1 MAASKPLWGGTAL
14 ESVGFGRG
22 SNSAQLRR
30 YNERLVL
37 QRLRR
42 AGEASKADLARAA
55 DLTNTAI
62 GAIIQKLED
71 QSLIVSVG
79 KRHDGGRGQPA
90 TLLRLNPQGAY
101 GIGVRLDRRSIE
113 TILIDFAGHAI
124 ARRAYDIVLPRPQE
138 ALALVVR
145 DIRELLAL
153 LDRPARERFAG
164 VGLALPYNLGAW
176 LGRLDLPPE
185 TFAPWDEVD
194 FARLL
199 QEATGLPVS
208 CENDGNAAAI
218 AELFYGVGRRLDD
231 FLYLFVG
238 PAIGGGVVTG
248 GDLLRGSHGNAGD
261 VAVMPVGPS
270 RLASAPRPPASGEL
284 LITRASLT
292 ALDRHLAAAGLA
304 VGAPADAEAAFL
316 AGHPA
321 VTEWLEDA
329 VDALMPSIW
338 AAMALL
344 DVPVV
349 VLDADIDAGLVDAL
363 IARLGAQLAAEA
375 PEARRPPRLVHGSFG
390 RDAGAIGAASLPMFY
405 SFSPRASILMRASD
419 ERGMRE
425 TLAG

>member
-1 MAASKPLWGGTAL
+1 M
-14 ESVGFGRG
+14 ESVGLGRG

-90 TLLRLNPQGAY
+90 TMLRLNPKGAY

-113 TILIDFAGHAI
+113 TILIDFAGHPI
-124 ARRAYDIVLPRPQE
+124 ARRAYDIVLPRPEE
-138 ALALVVR
+138 ALAMVER
-145 DIRELLAL
+145 DIRELLSL

-164 VGLALPYNLGAW
+164 VGLALPYNLGSW
-176 LGRLDLPPE
+176 LGRLDLPPD
-185 TFAPWDEVD
+185 TFGLWDHVD
-194 FARLL
+194 FGAWL
-199 QEATGLPVS
+199 QEATGLPVFS
-208 CENDGNAAAI
+208 ENDGNAAAI
-218 AELFYGVGRRLDD
+218 AELFYGVGRRMDD
-231 FLYLFVG
+231 FLYLFLG

-248 GDLLRGSHGNAGD
+248 GDYLRGSHGNAGD
-261 VAVMPVGPS
+261 VAVIPVGPS
-270 RLASAPRPPASGEL
+270 RLASAPKPPQGGEL
-284 LITRASLT
+284 LITRASLN
-292 ALDRHLAAAGLA
+292 ALARHLLAAGVPVVSPL
-304 VGAPADAEAAFL
+304 DAEAAFV
-316 AGHPA
+316 AQHPA
-321 VTEWLEDA
+321 VGEWLDDA
-329 VDALMPSIW
+329 VDALTPAIW
-338 AAMALL
+338 TAMALL

-363 IARLGAQLAAEA
+363 IGRLAASLAAHA

-405 SFSPRASILMRASD
+405 SFSPRASILMRSND
-419 ERGMRE
+419 ERGLRE
-425 TLAG
+425 TVPG

>member
-1 MAASKPLWGGTAL
+1 MEGLGL
-14 ESVGFGRG
+14 GRG

-71 QSLIVSVG
+71 HGLIVTVG

-90 TLLRLNPQGAY
+90 TLLRLNPKGAY

-124 ARRAYDIVLPRPQE
+124 ARRAYDIVLPRPDE
-138 ALALVVR
+138 ALAMVER
-145 DIRELLAL
+145 DIRELLSL

-176 LGRLDLPPE
+176 LGRLDLPPD
-185 TFAPWDEVD
+185 TFRVWDEVD
-194 FARLL
+194 FAARL
-199 QEATGLPVS
+199 EESVHLPVFS
-208 CENDGNAAAI
+208 ENDGNAAAI

-231 FLYLFVG
+231 FLCLFIG
-238 PAIGGGVVTG
+238 PAIGGGVVSG
-248 GDLLRGSHGNAGD
+248 GDCMRGSHGNAGD

-270 RLASAPRPPASGEL
+270 RLASAPPPPAGGEL
-284 LITRASLT
+284 LITRASLN
-292 ALDRHLAAAGLA
+292 ALVRHLQAAGLPA
-304 VGAPADAEAAFL
+304 TSPADAEAAFL

-321 VTEWLEDA
+321 VGEWLDDA
-329 VDALMPSIW
+329 VDALTPSIW
-338 AAMALL
+338 TATALL

-349 VLDADIDAGLVDAL
+349 VVDADIDGGLVDAL
-363 IARLGAQLAAEA
+363 IGKLNVSLSAHA

-405 SFSPRASILMRASD
+405 SFSPRASILTRSSD
-419 ERGMRE
+419 ERGLRE
-425 TLAG
+425 SIAS